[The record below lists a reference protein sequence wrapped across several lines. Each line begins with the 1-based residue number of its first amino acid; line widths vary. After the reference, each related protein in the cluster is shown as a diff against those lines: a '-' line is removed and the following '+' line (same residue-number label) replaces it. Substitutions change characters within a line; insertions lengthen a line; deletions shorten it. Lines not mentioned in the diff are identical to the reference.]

1 MIMKKNKFLQN
12 ILLLSLLLAISNCES
27 YIGGDTNIDPNK
39 TNDASLNTLTPTI
52 LFFSANST
60 QSAASVGS
68 SYIQQ
73 IGSLVASGTD
83 SHLRSTFDGVW
94 VNLYLNIIP
103 NANAMIKKANS
114 TNSPHYSGLAKVVI
128 AYNLGLATTI
138 WENIPYKSSDNQ
150 LTDFSPKYDTQ
161 EDIYKDIQRLLNEA
175 ITELSATES
184 LFKPGTDDIVFRG
197 NVSNWLKTAHTLKA
211 RFLLHTA
218 RKTGAAAAY
227 PAILEALS
235 KGIKANSEDFQL
247 VYTDRNI
254 SPWHSVAL
262 ANNTGNLST
271 TFGGQFMNL
280 MNGTVQ
286 EIVDPRVSLLAFKNV
301 AADPLFKGTNPGTGA
316 GATTVYNDR
325 TNFFGWNFGLLAP
338 MQMVTFAEAK
348 FIEAEVRLLQNG
360 GKGTPDAYNAFLDG
374 IRANM
379 TKIGVSA
386 ANITTF
392 TTHPKIA
399 VGAQNLSISH
409 IMSEKYKALFLN
421 PEAWTDVR
429 RYDYSNTILPGLTLP
444 ANHNPDLKG
453 KWIQRGAYPTS
464 ETSRNSAVATQNFRD
479 LDAKMWIFN

>member
-1 MIMKKNKFLQN
+1 MIMKNKFLQN

-360 GKGTPDAYNAFLDG
+360 GKGTPDAYDAFLDG

>member
-1 MIMKKNKFLQN
+1 MKNN
-12 ILLLSLLLAISNCES
+12 ILKNILWLFLILSVTNCES
-27 YIGGDTNIDPNK
+27 YLGGDTNIDPNK

-52 LFFSANST
+52 LFFSANAT
-60 QSAASVGS
+60 QSAAAISS

-103 NANAMIKKANS
+103 NANEMIKKANS
-114 TNSPHYSGLAKVVI
+114 LNAPHYSGLAKVVL

-150 LTDFSPKYDTQ
+150 LTDFAPKYDSQ
-161 EDIYKDIQRLLNEA
+161 EEIYKDIQRLLNEA
-175 ITELSATES
+175 ITELGAAES
-184 LFKPGTDDIVFRG
+184 LFKPGTDDIVFKG
-197 NVSNWLKTAHTLKA
+197 NISLWLKTAHTLKA

-218 RKTGAAAAY
+218 KKTGAAAAY
-227 PAILEALS
+227 TAILDALS
-235 KGIKANSEDFQL
+235 KGIKANTEDFQL
-247 VYTDRNI
+247 IYTDRNI

-280 MNGTVQ
+280 MNGTIQ

-325 TNFFGWNFGLLAP
+325 TNFYGWNFSSLAP
-338 MQMVTFAEAK
+338 LQMITYAEAK

-360 GKGTPDAYNAFLDG
+360 GKGTPDAYLAYLDG

-379 TKIGVSA
+379 SKIGVSA

-392 TTHPKIA
+392 TAHPKIA
-399 VGAQNLSISH
+399 VGAENLNPTH
-409 IMSEKYKALFLN
+409 ILSEKYKALFLN
-421 PEAWTDVR
+421 PEAWTDLR
-429 RYDYSNTILPGLTLP
+429 RYDYNNTILPGLSLP

-453 KWIQRGAYPTS
+453 KWIQRAAYPTS

-479 LDAKMWIFN
+479 LDVKMWIFN

>member
-1 MIMKKNKFLQN
+1 MKNNFLHKIIVVAL
-12 ILLLSLLLAISNCES
+12 ILSFSNCES

-60 QSAASVGS
+60 QSAASISS

-103 NANAMIKKANS
+103 NANAMIAKAKT
-114 TNSPHYSGLAKVVI
+114 TNSPHYSGLAKVVL

-138 WENIPYKSSDNQ
+138 WENVPYKSSDNQ
-150 LTDFSPKYDTQ
+150 LSDFSPKYDSQ
-161 EDIYKDIQRLLNEA
+161 EDVYKDIQRLLNEA
-175 ITELSATES
+175 IVELGASES
-184 LFKPGTDDIVFRG
+184 LFKPSTDDIVYKG
-197 NVSNWLKTAHTLKA
+197 NIGLWLKTAHTLKA

-218 RKTGAAAAY
+218 KKTGAAAAY
-227 PAILEALS
+227 TAILDALS
-235 KGIKANSEDFQL
+235 KGIKANAEDFQL
-247 VYTDRNI
+247 IYTDRNFN
-254 SPWHSVAL
+254 PWYSVAL
-262 ANNTGNLST
+262 ANNTGNLTT

-301 AADPLFKGTNPGTGA
+301 AADPLFKGTNPGTGS

-325 TNFFGWNFGLLAP
+325 TNFFGWNFSLLAP
-338 MQMVTFAEAK
+338 LQMVTFAEAK
-348 FIEAEVRLLQNG
+348 FIEAEVRVLQNG
-360 GKGTPDAYNAFLDG
+360 GKATTDAYNAYLDG

-386 ANITTF
+386 ANVNTF

-399 VGAQNLSISH
+399 VGIDNLTLTQI
-409 IMSEKYKALFLN
+409 ITEKYKALFLN
-421 PEAWTDVR
+421 PEAWTDLR
-429 RYDYSNTILPGLTLP
+429 RYDYSSNILPGLSLP

-453 KWIQRGAYPTS
+453 RWIQRAAYPSS
-464 ETSRNSAVATQNFRD
+464 EISRNSAVATQNFRD

>member
-1 MIMKKNKFLQN
+1 MIMKNKFLQKIIWLAL
-12 ILLLSLLLAISNCES
+12 ILTVTNCES

-60 QSAASVGS
+60 QSAASISS

-114 TNSPHYSGLAKVVI
+114 TNSPHYSGLAKVVL

-150 LTDFSPKYDTQ
+150 LTDFAPKYDTQ
-161 EDIYKDIQRLLNEA
+161 EEVYKDIQRLLNEA

-184 LFKPGTDDIVFRG
+184 LFKPGTDDIVYRG
-197 NVSNWLKTAHTLKA
+197 NISLWLKTAQTLKA
-211 RFLLHTA
+211 RYLLHTA
-218 RKTGAAAAY
+218 KKTGAAAAY
-227 PAILEALS
+227 TAILDALS
-235 KGIKANSEDFQL
+235 KGIKLNTEDFQL
-247 VYTDRNI
+247 VYTDRNFN
-254 SPWHSVAL
+254 PWHSVAL

-286 EIVDPRVSLLAFKNV
+286 EVVDPRVSLLAFKNV

-325 TNFFGWNFGLLAP
+325 TNFFGWNFSLLAP
-338 MQMVTFAEAK
+338 LQMITNAEAK

-360 GKGTPDAYNAFLDG
+360 GKGNPDAYNAYLDG

-386 ANITTF
+386 ANITAF
-392 TTHPKIA
+392 TSNPKIA
-399 VGAQNLSISH
+399 VGAENLTISH
-409 IMSEKYKALFLN
+409 IISEKYKALFLN
-421 PEAWTDVR
+421 PEAWTDLR
-429 RYDYSNTILPGLTLP
+429 RYDYSNTILPGLSLP

-453 KWIQRGAYPTS
+453 KWIQRAAYPTS
-464 ETSRNSAVATQNFRD
+464 ETSRNSANATQNFRD
-479 LDAKMWIFN
+479 LDVKMWIFN